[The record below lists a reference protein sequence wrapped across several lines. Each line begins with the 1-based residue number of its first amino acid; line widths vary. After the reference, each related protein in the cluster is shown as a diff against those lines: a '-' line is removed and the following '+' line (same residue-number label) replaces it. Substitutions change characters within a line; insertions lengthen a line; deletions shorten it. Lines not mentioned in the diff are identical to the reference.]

1 MCMQAIDT
9 KEMANS
15 ISQCMGKH
23 VHGHANTYSY
33 IAYFVF
39 CVMFVGKSYLAIYYG
54 NNMHMHNY
62 RVSHLLRMV

>member
-1 MCMQAIDT
+1 MYMQAIDT
-9 KEMANS
+9 KEMADS

-39 CVMFVGKSYLAIYYG
+39 CVMFVGKSYLAI
-54 NNMHMHNY
+54 
-62 RVSHLLRMV
+62 LW